1 MIERNIGCLQT
12 SDTDDAQNA
21 AGGQEVIFFSI
32 GFSSRNSRCLCFA
45 LFMNA
50 QIDQTEK
57 TQGAF
62 IVYENVLFIRGKV
75 KKLTKKTQEKMV
87 CKSASAVNRSR
98 SPTAM
103 TSCANNLLNEASRG
117 IVMTADGDLSSKS

>member
-1 MIERNIGCLQT
+1 
-12 SDTDDAQNA
+12 
-21 AGGQEVIFFSI
+21 
-32 GFSSRNSRCLCFA
+32 
-45 LFMNA
+45 MNA

-75 KKLTKKTQEKMV
+75 KKLTEKTQEKV
-87 CKSASAVNRSR
+87 ACKPASAVDWSR

-103 TSCANNLLNEASRG
+103 KSCLNNLLINRSTSNLNCIYRC
-117 IVMTADGDLSSKS
+117 INRPNVLFLT

>member
-12 SDTDDAQNA
+12 RDSDDARNA

-32 GFSSRNSRCLCFA
+32 GISRRNSRCLCFA
-45 LFMNA
+45 LFMNV

-62 IVYENVLFIRGKV
+62 IGYEKVLFIRGKV
-75 KKLTKKTQEKMV
+75 KKLTEKCRKKWLVNLHLRSTGAHSNDVM
-87 CKSASAVNRSR
+87 CK
-98 SPTAM
+98 
-103 TSCANNLLNEASRG
+103 
-117 IVMTADGDLSSKS
+117 

>member
-1 MIERNIGCLQT
+1 MDLAFPVSMSGKLSRMIERNIGCLQT
-12 SDTDDAQNA
+12 RDSDDVRNA

-32 GFSSRNSRCLCFA
+32 GISSRNSRCLCFA

-50 QIDQTEK
+50 QIGQTEN

-75 KKLTKKTQEKMV
+75 KKLTEKHRKKWL
-87 CKSASAVNRSR
+87 VNLSLRSTGAGV
-98 SPTAM
+98 PQQ
-103 TSCANNLLNEASRG
+103 
-117 IVMTADGDLSSKS
+117 